1 MMKQFKELFRFLIT
15 VAVAMML
22 NASATAA
29 VTAADQSSEAERVI
43 KITAKKFEYSPNE
56 VRIKKGIPVVLE
68 FTSLDRVHG
77 FTVPDLGGIRAT
89 IEPGKATRV
98 RILAPK
104 TGTFEFHCDLFC
116 GDGHEGMSGTLI
128 VEE

>member
-1 MMKQFKELFRFLIT
+1 MKSIKNTFRLIVT
-15 VAVAMML
+15 VILVFTL
-22 NASATAA
+22 SSFASAAY
-29 VTAADQSSEAERVI
+29 AADQPEQVI

-56 VRIKKGIPVVLE
+56 IRIKKGVPVVLE

-89 IEPGKATRV
+89 IEPGKVTQV
-98 RILAPK
+98 RIVAPK
-104 TGTFEFHCDLFC
+104 AGTYEFHCDLFC
-116 GDGHEGMSGTLI
+116 GDGHEGMTGKII